1 MTPFARHTVVKVA
14 LLSACAALA
23 GFAFVG
29 SLLALPEGSL
39 DPFEALVQLPGW
51 IAGGGIGRANALA
64 PLAGILAACAIWGI
78 WVHQALRGGTF
89 RRGEEHGS
97 SRWGTVD
104 EGKGFMNREDP
115 SLNIPLTKNIGI
127 PVSRP
132 GFDLETDRNRN
143 ICVVGTPGTGK
154 TRSHV
159 LPLLMQMNASYL
171 VTDPKGTLIGSTGW
185 MFQAAGYRI
194 RNFDLVRMEASSHY
208 NPLAYVR
215 TDIDVLAIVE
225 CLITNTTGDAEHTG
239 DPFWENAER
248 LLYTALIAYLIH
260 HCPPEDRSLPGMLT
274 LLSLAEAREGNESYM
289 SPLDLLF
296 HELETGK
303 RLVSAKDEQ
312 PFDENSRVFANGT
325 STVRWVQVREPAE
338 QSKDFALNA
347 YKRFK
352 TAAGETLKSIIIS
365 CNTRCLPM
373 MADNVQDILADDE
386 LHLDAM
392 GGRRAEDG
400 RVRVD
405 AGHPRDLQFLVRH
418 AHVADGERAVRC
430 GDHRPRRQAPHARAP
445 GLRRVREHRQAPR
458 HRQVHR
464 GHPKQ
469 ERLDV
474 HDPAVLRA
482 VEGHLRRGEGA
493 IHQGL
498 LRHDAVPGVDV
509 VRHQRGD
516 LEDAGKPDHR
526 LPHSQRH
533 GGTEQVNN
541 REQNDLRATAHAPR
555 RGGTSLQEE
564 GPAAHRGNLSVSRR
578 QIRRRAASS
587 MGRGRA
593 RAQGVHIH
601 RALRLRR
608 VCGRDE
614 GGGLGKA
621 TETAAMR
628 KQLGRFELPPS
639 MRLPPSR
646 RKGALARSASK
657 SYHARQGAPS
667 T

>member
-1 MTPFARHTVVKVA
+1 MTPFARHTVVKIA
-14 LLSACAALA
+14 LLSVCAALA
-23 GFAFVG
+23 SFVFAG

-39 DPFEALVQLPGW
+39 DPIEALAQLPGW
-51 IAGGGIGRANALA
+51 IAGGGIGSANALA
-64 PLAGILAACAIWGI
+64 PLVGILAACAIWGI
-78 WVHQALRGGTF
+78 WVHRALRGGTF

-104 EGKGFMNREDP
+104 EGKGFMNRDDP

-127 PVSRP
+127 PVSRTD
-132 GFDLETDRNRN
+132 FDLETDRNRN
-143 ICVVGTPGTGK
+143 ICIVGTPGTGK

-194 RNFDLVRMEASSHY
+194 MNFDLVRMEASSHY

-215 TDIDVLAIVE
+215 SDIDVLAIVE

-248 LLYTALIAYLIH
+248 LLYTALIAYLVH

-312 PFDENSRVFANGT
+312 PFDENSRAFTNGAT
-325 STVRWVQVREPAE
+325 TVRWEQVREPAD

-392 GGRRAEDG
+392 GDTGQKTVVFASMPDTRGTFNFLFAMLMWQAVNELC
-400 RVRVD
+400 D
-405 AGHPRDLQFLVRH
+405 A
-418 AHVADGERAVRC
+418 
-430 GDHRPRRQAPHARAP
+430 
-445 GLRRVREHRQAPR
+445 
-458 HRQVHR
+458 
-464 GHPKQ
+464 
-469 ERLDV
+469 
-474 HDPAVLRA
+474 
-482 VEGHLRRGEGA
+482 A
-493 IHQGL
+493 II
-498 LRHDAVPGVDV
+498 D
-509 VRHQRGD
+509 
-516 LEDAGKPDHR
+516 
-526 LPHSQRH
+526 H
-533 GGTEQVNN
+533 GGKLPTPVHLVFDEFANIGKLPDIDRFIAVIRSRNVSMSMILQSFEQLKGTYGEEKALSIRACCDTTLFLGSTLFGTNEEISKMLGNQTIVSLTLNDTEGQNKSTTVN
-541 REQNDLRATAHAPR
+541 RTIFERPLMLPD
-555 RGGTSLQEE
+555 E
-564 GPAAHRGNLSVSRR
+564 V
-578 QIRRRAASS
+578 
-587 MGRGRA
+587 GR
-593 RAQGVHIH
+593 
-601 RALRLRR
+601 L
-608 VCGRDE
+608 
-614 GGGLGKA
+614 
-621 TETAAMR
+621 
-628 KQLGRFELPPS
+628 
-639 MRLPPSR
+639 SR
-646 RKGALARSASK
+646 RKALLLIAGTYPFQDDKYDAAQHPRWPEVEPGHKGSIYAKPFDFGAYAAGMREVV
-657 SYHARQGAPS
+657 
-667 T
+667 